1 MKPIA
6 IGECDACPATEVDL
20 FEVPGSK
27 MRLCLKDYQAEIQ
40 AIEDSK
46 VINKVIQTSL
56 KQDASIQRKADIHNA
71 ATLSFGELYAAIQH
85 DDAIAPEKKTATLM
99 QLVETRITGFTSVI
113 FDLKAQQTNVENE
126 REGWR
131 QSTVDFI
138 SKLRADERE
147 KYSKFNVS
155 YAPTPVTK
163 KSVKAA
169 AGATGKGSKPRKS
182 TGFTAAEMV
191 QLKEAAAKYNVP
203 MASVQMLVKSQNLSF
218 EAAAKQMADILKLAP
233 VTK

>member
-27 MRLCLKDYQAEIQ
+27 MRLCLKDYQAELQ

-56 KQDASIQRKADIHNA
+56 KQDATINRKADIFNA
-71 ATLSFGELYAAIQH
+71 ATMSFGELQVAIQN
-85 DDAIAPEKKTATLM
+85 DESIPAEKKTSTLIN
-99 QLVETRITGFTSVI
+99 LVETRIQGFTTVI

-138 SKLRADERE
+138 AKLRADERE
-147 KYSKFNVS
+147 KYAKFNVS
-155 YAPTPVTK
+155 YTPVPVTK
-163 KSVKAA
+163 SRVTKAA
-169 AGATGKGSKPRKS
+169 GVSKTSTKPRK
-182 TGFTAAEMV
+182 TGFSAADMV
-191 QLKEAAAKYNVP
+191 AIKEAAAKHNVP
-203 MASVQMLVKSQNLSF
+203 MASIQMMCKSQNISPDEAGKKMAALLSSV
-218 EAAAKQMADILKLAP
+218 